1 LVMVQMIYFP
11 LAQVDYECLVNI
23 TYSTLRCNGP

>member
-23 TYSTLRCNGP
+23 TYQ